1 MQNMAVLIDTN
12 VLLNYITNREDVY
25 LEPSVKIIEMCA
37 KGELQGYIIMYP
49 IRWTRQEE
57 GIA

>member
-25 LEPSVKIIEMCA
+25 LESSVKIIEMCA
-37 KGELQGYIIMYP
+37 KGELQGYMAFHSLSTIWYVLKK
-49 IRWTRQEE
+49 
-57 GIA
+57 